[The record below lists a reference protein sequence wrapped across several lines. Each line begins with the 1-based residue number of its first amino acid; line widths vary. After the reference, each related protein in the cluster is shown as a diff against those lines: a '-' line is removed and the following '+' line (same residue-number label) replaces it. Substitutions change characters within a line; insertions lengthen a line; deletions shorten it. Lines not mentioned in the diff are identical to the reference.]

1 MRRNGRVVFV
11 AALAA
16 AALVTTTISASAAQ
30 RTPKRTNIPQIG
42 RVINE
47 PPGTKSPDVIGT
59 ITYDNNIPTAR
70 DGTLNVPVGN
80 LFVAPWVPPGAH
92 SIAQVSFR
100 LAACFTTPYV
110 GARALVHDINPTAMT
125 VMQLVAF
132 SAGAGPGV
140 NCNAAQLYT
149 GMLPA
154 PIMGHTGPFFAGI
167 LNTPFAGCAGNTMIG
182 GTCEGVALSMGG
194 VDPGMGFHGARVNGN
209 GYVAL
214 APARNA
220 IFRVTGDNLPVELM
234 GFGVK

>member
-1 MRRNGRVVFV
+1 MRRNGRVAFVATV
-11 AALAA
+11 AALALVAMTYTA
-16 AALVTTTISASAAQ
+16 AAEVRQA
-30 RTPKRTNIPQIG
+30 KRTNIPQIG
-42 RVINE
+42 QVINE
-47 PPGTKSPDVIGT
+47 APGTKTPDVVGT
-59 ITYDNNIPTAR
+59 ITYDDNIPVAR
-70 DGTLNVPVGN
+70 DGTSNVPVGN
-80 LFVAPWVPPGAH
+80 LFVAPWVPAGAH
-92 SIAQVSFR
+92 SIAKVTFR
-100 LAACFTTPYV
+100 LAGCFTTPYV

-125 VMQLVAF
+125 VMQLAAF

-140 NCNAAQLYT
+140 NCNGAALYT

-167 LNTPFAGCAGNTMIG
+167 LNTPFAGCAGNTMVG

-194 VDPGMGFHGARVNGN
+194 VDPGMGFHGARVNGA
-209 GYVAL
+209 GYVVL